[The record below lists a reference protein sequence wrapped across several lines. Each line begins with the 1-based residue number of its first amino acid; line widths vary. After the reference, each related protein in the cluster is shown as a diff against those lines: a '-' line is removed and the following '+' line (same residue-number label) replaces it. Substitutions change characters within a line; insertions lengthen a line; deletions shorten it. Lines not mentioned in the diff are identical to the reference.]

1 MDCAIVINSVLRS
14 SCDLVLE
21 SEGNDPT
28 KLNPVKREEIIL
40 ITIVFIT
47 GFKN

>member
-1 MDCAIVINSVLRS
+1 MDCAIVINSVLPS

-21 SEGNDPT
+21 SECNDPN
-28 KLNPVKREEIIL
+28 KLKPAKREEIIL
-40 ITIVFIT
+40 ITIVVIT